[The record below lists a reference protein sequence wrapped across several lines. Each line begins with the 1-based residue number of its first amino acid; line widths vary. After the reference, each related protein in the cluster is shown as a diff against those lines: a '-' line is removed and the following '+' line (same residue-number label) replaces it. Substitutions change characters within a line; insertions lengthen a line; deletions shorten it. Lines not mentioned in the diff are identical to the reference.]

1 MNIVILDGHALNPGD
16 NSWAALENLGTLTIY
31 PRTNP
36 TDIIERAKDADII
49 VTNKAPV
56 TAATIAALPRL
67 RLIAVTATGYNVIDL
82 AAAAARNI
90 PVCNVVGYGVNAV
103 AQHVMALLLELC
115 RRTSLHDASIRAGD
129 WAKSPDWCYW
139 KSPQVELTGKVLGI
153 IGFGNIG
160 QRVGELGHA
169 FGMEVIT
176 LSRKGI
182 TAPTYTP
189 FAFVDEDTLFS
200 HADVISLHCPLTT
213 ANTHMINAARLATMK
228 HGAILLNTAR
238 GPLLDEQ
245 AVAEALHKGT
255 LGGFGADVLSQ
266 EPPAIDNPLISA
278 PNVLLT
284 PHISWATL
292 NARKNITRLTA
303 DNIRAWQQGTP
314 INVVNI

>member
-16 NSWAALENLGTLTIY
+16 NSWDALEALGTLSIY
-31 PRTNP
+31 PRTAP
-36 TDIIERAKDADII
+36 AAIIERAKDADII
-49 VTNKAPV
+49 VTNKAPL

-67 RLIAVTATGYNVIDL
+67 RLIAVTATGYNVVDL
-82 AAAAARNI
+82 AAASARNI

-129 WAKSPDWCYW
+129 WANASDWCYW
-139 KSPQVELTGKVLGI
+139 KSPQIELTGKVLGI
-153 IGFGNIG
+153 VGFGNIG

-169 FGMEVIT
+169 FGMEVMT
-176 LSRKGI
+176 LNRKGLA
-182 TAPTYTP
+182 APAYTP
-189 FAFVDEDTLFS
+189 FSFVDEDTLFR
-200 HADVISLHCPLTT
+200 HADVISLHCPLT
-213 ANTHMINAARLATMK
+213 ADNTHMINAKRLATMK
-228 HGAILLNTAR
+228 RGAILLNTAR

-266 EPPAIDNPLISA
+266 EPPAADNPLISA

-292 NARKNITRLTA
+292 NARKNVTRLTA
-303 DNIRAWQQGTP
+303 DNIRAWQQGAP
-314 INVVNI
+314 INVVNM